1 MVRVETLST
10 RELGVEGALSRL
22 ERPYGIEEY
31 VEKVRP
37 VVEAVSREG
46 YRAVRRFSE
55 MFDGVSF
62 DDPRVGE
69 DEVRAALDEVDEK
82 VLWALETVARSVRAY
97 HQATLPRPSGAGSAV
112 LRWVPV
118 ERVGVYAPGGA
129 RPYPSTVI
137 MTAIPARVAGSR
149 LVVVATPP
157 YGGGGFKA
165 HPLVLAAA
173 SAAGVDAVYAVGG
186 AQAVA
191 GLAYGATPMPRVD
204 VVAGP
209 GSPYVEA
216 AKLLV
221 SRVVG
226 VSVVAGPS
234 EVAVIADESAD
245 PLAVSYDLLAQ
256 AEHGPLST
264 ALLATPSGELA
275 SEVERILRPV
285 EGDHLGRVVIV
296 ETRSLEEAARLVDA
310 YAPEHLEVLAG
321 EPEEVL
327 RIVRNAGAVSVGGPA
342 ALLDYAAGPSH
353 VLPTGGSARWRGG
366 LSVYDFLKPVAVVS
380 GVGAG
385 ELVEAALV
393 LARAEGFEYHAKS
406 LEVRM
411 G

>member
-10 RELGVEGALSRL
+10 RGISVEEALSRL
-22 ERPYGIEEY
+22 KRPYGVEEY

-46 YRAVRRFSE
+46 YPAVKRFSE
-55 MFDGVSF
+55 MFDGVGF

-69 DEVRAALDEVDEK
+69 DEIRVALDRVDGK
-82 VLWALETVARSVRAY
+82 VLWALETAARSVKAY
-97 HQATLPRPSGAGSAV
+97 HQATLPRPCRAGSAV

-118 ERVGVYAPGGA
+118 ERVGVYAPGGVN
-129 RPYPSTVI
+129 PYPSTVI
-137 MTAIPARVAGSR
+137 MAAIPARVAGSR

-157 YGGGGFKA
+157 YRGGGFKA

-173 SAAGVDAVYAVGG
+173 SVAGVDAVYAVGG

-191 GLAYGATPMPRVD
+191 GLAYGAAPMPRVD
-204 VVAGP
+204 VVVGP

-221 SRVVG
+221 SRDVG
-226 VSVVAGPS
+226 VDMVAGPS

-245 PLAVSYDLLAQ
+245 PLLVSYDLLAQ

-264 ALLATPSGELA
+264 ALLATPSGGLA
-275 SEVERILRPV
+275 SEVESILRPV
-285 EGDHLGRVVIV
+285 EGGRLGRIVVV
-296 ETRSLEEAARLVDA
+296 ETRSVEEAARLVDM
-310 YAPEHLEVLAG
+310 YAPEHLEVLVR
-321 EPEEVL
+321 EPGEVL

-366 LSVYDFLKPVAVVS
+366 LSVYDFLKPVAVAS

-385 ELVEAALV
+385 ELLEAAIV
-393 LARAEGFEYHAKS
+393 LARAEGFEYHARS
-406 LEVRM
+406 LEVRR